1 MRIWVVTACLFIS
14 LQDNPP
20 DSRTIKVHVQKNQ
33 PELFECA
40 VRVIKKHEGWHHARD
55 QPYVGYGHRLLPTD
69 TFGSDI
75 SESFADSLL
84 RSDLKKKCAVFRRF
98 GSDSL
103 LLGVLAFN
111 VGENR
116 VLYSRLVRK
125 LETGDRNIK
134 EEYLSFRKCK
144 GKVVRSLERRRK
156 EEYEL
161 LVTTNLNH

>member
-1 MRIWVVTACLFIS
+1 MRIWFVTAWLFFS
-14 LQDNPP
+14 LHGNSTD
-20 DSRTIKVHVQKNQ
+20 
-33 PELFECA
+33 LFEDA
-40 VRVIKKHEGWHHARD
+40 VQLIKKYEGWHHTRD

-69 TFGSDI
+69 TFNSDI

-84 RSDLKKKCAVFRRF
+84 CSDLKKKCAVFRRF
-98 GSDSL
+98 GRDSL

-116 VLYSRLVRK
+116 VLRSKLVRK
-125 LETGDRNIK
+125 LEAGDRNIK
-134 EEYLSFRKCK
+134 EEYLSFRMYK

-161 LVTTNLNH
+161 LSNK

>member
-1 MRIWVVTACLFIS
+1 MRIWFVTAWFFFFLHANS
-14 LQDNPP
+14 TD
-20 DSRTIKVHVQKNQ
+20 
-33 PELFECA
+33 LFEDA
-40 VRVIKKHEGWHHARD
+40 VQLIKKYEGWHHARD

-98 GSDSL
+98 GADSL

-111 VGENR
+111 VGEGK
-116 VLYSRLVRK
+116 VLRSKLVKK

-134 EEYLSFRKCK
+134 EEYLSFRMHK
-144 GKVVRSLERRRK
+144 GKVVRSLERRRE

-161 LVTTNLNH
+161 LSNQ

>member
-1 MRIWVVTACLFIS
+1 MRKWFVTAWLFFS
-14 LQDNPP
+14 LHANSTD
-20 DSRTIKVHVQKNQ
+20 
-33 PELFECA
+33 LFEDA
-40 VRVIKKHEGWHHARD
+40 VQLIKKYEGWHHARD

-69 TFGSDI
+69 TFGSVI

-111 VGENR
+111 VGESQ
-116 VLYSRLVRK
+116 VLRSKLVKK
-125 LETGDRNIK
+125 LQTGDRNIR
-134 EEYLSFRKCK
+134 EEYLSFRMYK
-144 GKVVRSLERRRK
+144 GWVVRSLERRRE

-161 LVTTNLNH
+161 LKSNVE

>member
-1 MRIWVVTACLFIS
+1 MKIWFVTAWLFFS
-14 LQDNPP
+14 LHGNLTDLFDDAMQL
-20 DSRTIKVHVQKNQ
+20 IK
-33 PELFECA
+33 EY
-40 VRVIKKHEGWHHARD
+40 EGWHHARD

-69 TFGSDI
+69 TFDSNI

-98 GSDSL
+98 GADSL

-116 VLYSRLVRK
+116 VLSSKLIRK
-125 LETGDRNIK
+125 LEAGDRDIK
-134 EEYLSFRKCK
+134 EEYLSFRMYK

-161 LVTTNLNH
+161 LKSNVE